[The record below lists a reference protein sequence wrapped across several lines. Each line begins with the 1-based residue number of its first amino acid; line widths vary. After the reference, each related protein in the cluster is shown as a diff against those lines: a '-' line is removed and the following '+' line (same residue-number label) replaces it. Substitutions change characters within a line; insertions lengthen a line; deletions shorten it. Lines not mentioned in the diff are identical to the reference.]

1 MADSSLKRQL
11 KVITIPVFIEIA
23 LVMLLG
29 AVDTVMLS
37 RYSDNSVAAV
47 GLDNQ
52 LISLVFL
59 VYQFF
64 SMGAAILCAQ
74 YIGAGLRK
82 QLIQVVGI
90 ALVVNLLL
98 GLTVSALLYFFAE
111 ELLVLMGLRPELM
124 GDGVIYLRLTGAL
137 SFFQALSLTFS
148 ASLRSADKVVWPM
161 AVTGLVNVLN
171 IVGNYALI
179 FGHWGFPQLG
189 VEGAAIS
196 TSVCRAV
203 SMLILAIV
211 HFRVHIPSFP
221 LHYFRPMP
229 WHELKNLMKIGIPA
243 MSENISYSLSQVV
256 ITYFINQISNEAL
269 AARTYCANMIMFV
282 YLFCISITQGGDILV
297 GHLVGQWRH
306 QAAYVLGNYFF
317 RWSLIITLT
326 GSVLLAIA
334 GPSILDAFT
343 DNEEIIRMGVYGRY
357 GLSLR
362 GGCDFPMECCCGTE
376 LFHRYSA
383 GLWSGGYV
391 GRFCPRREYPWCD
404 TDATLAFRKVAYKGV
419 RKKRVQRAN
428 SLNLF
433 LRKVRDSNPRY
444 PKGVYRISSPAR
456 SITLPTFRLTINV
469 FLEIGC
475 KVNTF
480 F

>member
-1 MADSSLKRQL
+1 MANTSLKRQL
-11 KVITIPVFIEIA
+11 KVITIPVFVELA

-52 LISLVFL
+52 LMSLIFL

-74 YIGAGLRK
+74 YIGAGMRK
-82 QLIQVVGI
+82 RLVQVVGM

-98 GLTVSALLYFFAE
+98 GMAVSALLFFYAE
-111 ELLVLMGLRPELM
+111 HLLILMGLRPELM
-124 GDGVIYLRLTGAL
+124 GDGLVYLKLTGAL

-161 AVTGLVNVLN
+161 AVTGIVNVLN
-171 IVGNYALI
+171 ILGNYVLI

-189 VEGAAIS
+189 VEGAAIATAAS
-196 TSVCRAV
+196 RAV
-203 SMLILAIV
+203 SMVLLAIV
-211 HFRVHIPSFP
+211 HFRVHIPRFP
-221 LHYFRPMP
+221 LSYFRPIP
-229 WHELKNLMKIGIPA
+229 WKELRNLLKIGIPA

-282 YLFCISITQGGDILV
+282 YLFCLSITQGGDILV

-317 RWSLIITLT
+317 RWALIITLT
-326 GSVLLAIA
+326 GSVMLALA
-334 GPSILDAFT
+334 GPTLLNAFT
-343 DNEEIIRMGVYGRY
+343 DNEEIIQMGIWV
-357 GLSLR
+357 LVV
-362 GGCDFPMECCCGTE
+362 D
-376 LFHRYSA
+376 
-383 GLWSGGYV
+383 
-391 GRFCPRREYPWCD
+391 
-404 TDATLAFRKVAYKGV
+404 
-419 RKKRVQRAN
+419 
-428 SLNLF
+428 
-433 LRKVRDSNPRY
+433 
-444 PKGVYRISSPAR
+444 
-456 SITLPTFRLTINV
+456 V
-469 FLEIGC
+469 FLEAGRTSNIFAGSTLRATGDVVYPFVVGIIFQWSIAVGLSYVIGIPLGYGLVGMWIGFALDESIRGVILVRRWQSG
-475 KVNTF
+475 KWRTKSFVNKD
-480 F
+480 